1 GGAAQPFNVLVLAR
15 PGAMAA
21 VAGVRPIE
29 LLTIWIGARKCRISF
44 LSWRHRYHGGPP
56 LIGNGP
62 EDTDSTPVVP
72 CYYSPGLPRRLSCPK
87 GPRSHGFCGRT
98 EAQAALNYVARS

>member
-1 GGAAQPFNVLVLAR
+1 
-15 PGAMAA
+15 MAD

-72 CYYSPGLPRRLSCPK
+72 CYYSPGLPDSLQQMGHLKTSSNSLLS
-87 GPRSHGFCGRT
+87 FICG
-98 EAQAALNYVARS
+98 EAQWPRHCLNIRLTNSPR

>member
-1 GGAAQPFNVLVLAR
+1 
-15 PGAMAA
+15 MAD

-72 CYYSPGLPRRLSCPK
+72 CYYSPGLPVFPEAFVSSPPRICSRDSRLSSP
-87 GPRSHGFCGRT
+87 GRCRRDH
-98 EAQAALNYVARS
+98 ADGRQPGD

>member
-1 GGAAQPFNVLVLAR
+1 
-15 PGAMAA
+15 MAD

-29 LLTIWIGARKCRISF
+29 LLTIWIGARQCRISF

-72 CYYSPGLPRRLSCPK
+72 CYYSPGLPERQWLRNCKERLHLLRAARAASVL
-87 GPRSHGFCGRT
+87 RSLSAWPRT
-98 EAQAALNYVARS
+98 ERTWPSRTRKVQM